1 MWSAVIYVVSQCI
14 KIIRTNKRPVPVV
27 KTDTSTDKLDRPL
40 RQNVLCRSMQTEFN
54 KKLQKLRKE
63 NGLTQEQLSEK
74 LHISRT
80 AVSKWESGR
89 GFPNI
94 EALKNISSI
103 FSVPVD
109 DLLSDKGLRR
119 IEQKDSPG
127 TKDIP
132 QTLLF
137 GLCDFS
143 VLSFIFLPLYGEN
156 TGSYIKAVNLLHYT
170 TAPYISI
177 SFYLMTIL
185 LCITGI
191 VETIIQL
198 SGSRKWQHKIR
209 SFSLIL
215 HSVTILFFAATR
227 EPYATSLL
235 FILLLIKI
243 GFSFK
248 KTVHTCS
255 SA

>member
-1 MWSAVIYVVSQCI
+1 
-14 KIIRTNKRPVPVV
+14 
-27 KTDTSTDKLDRPL
+27 
-40 RQNVLCRSMQTEFN
+40 MQTEFN
-54 KKLQKLRKE
+54 KKLQQLRKE

-94 EALKNISSI
+94 EALKNISRI

-109 DLLSDKGLRR
+109 DLLSDSELSS
-119 IEQKDSPG
+119 IEQKDSHG
-127 TKDIP
+127 DKDGL
-132 QTLLF
+132 QTFIF

-170 TAPYISI
+170 TASYMRI
-177 SFYLMTIL
+177 SFYLMTGL
-185 LCITGI
+185 LCITGVI
-191 VETIIQL
+191 ETVIRFSCSL
-198 SGSRKWQHKIR
+198 EWQHKIR
-209 SFSLIL
+209 IYSMIQ
-215 HSVTILFFAATR
+215 HSVTILLFAAAR

-243 GFSFK
+243 GISFK
-248 KTVHTCS
+248 KNS
-255 SA
+255 K

>member
-1 MWSAVIYVVSQCI
+1 
-14 KIIRTNKRPVPVV
+14 
-27 KTDTSTDKLDRPL
+27 
-40 RQNVLCRSMQTEFN
+40 MQTEFN
-54 KKLQKLRKE
+54 KKLQQLRKE

-103 FSVPVD
+103 FNVPVD
-109 DLLSDKGLRR
+109 DLLSDKELCS
-119 IEQKDSPG
+119 IEQKDSTG
-127 TKDIP
+127 TKDDS
-132 QTLLF
+132 QTLIF

-156 TGSYIKAVNLLHYT
+156 TGSYIKSVNLLHYT
-170 TAPYISI
+170 TASYIRI
-177 SFYLMTIL
+177 SFYLMIVL

-191 VETIIQL
+191 VETIMKF
-198 SGSRKWQHKIR
+198 SGSLKWQHKIR
-209 SFSLIL
+209 SFSLIQ
-215 HSVTILFFAATR
+215 HSVTILLFAATR

-235 FILLLIKI
+235 FILLLIKT

-248 KTVHTCS
+248 KTVNNCRS
-255 SA
+255 D

>member
-1 MWSAVIYVVSQCI
+1 
-14 KIIRTNKRPVPVV
+14 
-27 KTDTSTDKLDRPL
+27 
-40 RQNVLCRSMQTEFN
+40 MQTEFN
-54 KKLQKLRKE
+54 KKLQQLRKE

-109 DLLSDKGLRR
+109 DLLSDKELRS
-119 IEQKDSPG
+119 IEQKDSTG
-127 TKDIP
+127 TKDVSKTVI
-132 QTLLF
+132 F

-156 TGSYIKAVNLLHYT
+156 TGNCIKAVNLLHYT
-170 TAPYISI
+170 TASYIRI

-185 LCITGI
+185 LCMTGI
-191 VETIIQL
+191 VEIIIKF
-198 SGSRKWQHKIR
+198 SKNPKWQHKIR
-209 SFSLIL
+209 SFSLIQ
-215 HSVTILFFAATR
+215 HSVTILLFAATR

-243 GFSFK
+243 GFSFR

-255 SA
+255 SD